1 MHFTECNVLCTLMC
15 KIKHFSVKV
24 CSKAKLIINQKKNW
38 KITMI
43 NRIVSLCNVSG
54 WNYVAIIPETAIKPI
69 KAATARTALNINLY
83 DDSCGTTIHYY
94 LGRMI
99 TCMTSNIFTYT
110 LSSLWLSFWKCDD
123 KLSYEFI

>member
-1 MHFTECNVLCTLMC
+1 
-15 KIKHFSVKV
+15 
-24 CSKAKLIINQKKNW
+24 
-38 KITMI
+38 MI

-69 KAATARTALNINLY
+69 KAATVTTALNINLF
-83 DDSCGTTIHYY
+83 DDSCGTTIHYN

-110 LSSLWLSFWKCDD
+110 LSSLWLSLWKCDD

>member
-54 WNYVAIIPETAIKPI
+54 WNYVAIIPETAIKLI
-69 KAATARTALNINLY
+69 KVATATTALNINLF

-110 LSSLWLSFWKCDD
+110 LSSLWLSLWKCDD